1 LLSSQLNLKVNS
13 DGTISADI
21 KDAKASVEDGKVTS
35 DITLNF
41 GGQNIG
47 NKGTVRMRDEHIDNM
62 LMLVPRDMIPKA
74 LLFGMDP
81 KMISEVV
88 EVPMTGNLRKPQ
100 LDFAGAVKKS
110 FTPLKGV
117 DNPINL
123 GQGRRASSVPLPFT
137 LTHALWA
144 TMLCFDKPLK
154 QDGVCRGT
162 PRCKPLLSSNWAKLS
177 IPRAE
182 G

>member
-47 NKGTVRMRDEHIDNM
+47 NKGTVRMRDEHIDSM
-62 LMLVPRDMIPKA
+62 LMLIPREMIPDA
-74 LLFGMDP
+74 LLFGLDR
-81 KMISEVV
+81 KMIAETL
-88 EVPMTGNLRKPQ
+88 EVPMTGNLHKPQ

-110 FTPLKGV
+110 FTPLKGI
-117 DNPINL
+117 DNLINPK
-123 GQGRRASSVPLPFT
+123 GKAPPGIIGNQP
-137 LTHALWA
+137 
-144 TMLCFDKPLK
+144 KP
-154 QDGVCRGT
+154 
-162 PRCKPLLSSNWAKLS
+162 
-177 IPRAE
+177 
-182 G
+182 